1 MFLYTACNIIKYV
14 FHACIVMYSLAN
26 GNDLSNYL
34 NTLSLSLSII
44 VTSFV
49 ERLSLCSIVTS
60 LIQRC
65 FHVYN

>member
-1 MFLYTACNIIKYV
+1 MCFMHVLS
-14 FHACIVMYSLAN
+14 CIVLAN

-49 ERLSLCSIVTS
+49 ERLSLYSIVTS

-65 FHVYN
+65 FHVYI